1 VAASQPRPLASLPYL
16 CRDSAPP
23 AAVCHH
29 LPPTAGHDRLL
40 LLTGG
45 DDQALSLTLLHL
57 PDSGGGG
64 GGDSGDGTPP
74 GAVLRLSIPN
84 AHSSAVRAVW
94 LGPLLAPD
102 GAAAASRCSGAP
114 VLAAAAFSVG
124 LDQQVRCWR
133 VRLELG
139 RGKLDADAG
148 QQAGAAGGGGAGG
161 GEHAAGQACYRASSA
176 AAALEVAEAGCRFC
190 QVVEPAALDVV
201 PGAPAGDCGT
211 AGGGVGQHAVLPPGG
226 GGGPQRFLVGVA
238 GRGTEV
244 MEWELHGD
252 G

>member
-1 VAASQPRPLASLPYL
+1 M
-16 CRDSAPP
+16 
-23 AAVCHH
+23 
-29 LPPTAGHDRLL
+29 L

-57 PDSGGGG
+57 PSSGGGN
-64 GGDSGDGTPP
+64 DGRPP
-74 GAVLRLSIPN
+74 LAAVLRLAIPN

-94 LGPLLAPD
+94 LGPLLARG
-102 GAAAASRCSGAP
+102 GAAGGRCSGAP

-139 RGKLDADAG
+139 QGKLDAG

-161 GEHAAGQACYRASSA
+161 GEPAAGQACYRASSA
-176 AAALEVAEAGCRFC
+176 AVVLEVAEAGCRFC

-201 PGAPAGDCGT
+201 PGAPAGDSGT
-211 AGGGVGQHAVLPPGG
+211 VGGGVGPHAVLPPGG
-226 GGGPQRFLVGVA
+226 GSGPQRFLVGVA